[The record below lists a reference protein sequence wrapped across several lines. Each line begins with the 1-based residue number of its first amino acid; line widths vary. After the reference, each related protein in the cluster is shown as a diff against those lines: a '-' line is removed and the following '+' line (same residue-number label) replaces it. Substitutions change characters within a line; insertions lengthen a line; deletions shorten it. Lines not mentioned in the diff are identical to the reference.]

1 MGNMKTEL
9 WDGAYTEE
17 TYLDPDDVADIIMES
32 IKPRKNVLVEAVVIK
47 DNKNK

>member
-1 MGNMKTEL
+1 MNKVLGAYMENMKTEL

-32 IKPRKNVLVEAVVIK
+32 IKP
-47 DNKNK
+47 